1 MDLLL
6 VNVPSISLVYP
17 PAAPSLLKGVAE
29 QAGFSAKVKDFNLQL
44 FNSIDDNET
53 INRISNYFT
62 IRSNNI
68 NNQDKKILEDWY
80 NNCIQTIM
88 EINPK
93 FLGISVFTFECQRAT
108 EELLQRLRI
117 QWNGKVIVGGAGL
130 STTGIASEKN
140 DFGTRLKDTGLVDF
154 FVRGEGEN
162 ALVSI
167 LRNNIDLIA
176 GLNNDDYKQI
186 TDLDSIAFPN
196 YDDIIDLPYKYSND
210 IVQLPVT
217 TSRGCVR
224 ACTFCDIHAFWK
236 KYTYRSGDSVAAEMI
251 QHYEKYGVTHFFFTD
266 SLINGSLKS
275 FRELY
280 TKLNEYYEKNNLGNR
295 FFHWGGQWIVRTP
308 SQLKPIDYELAAKAG
323 MNGLAMGVESLS
335 ENVREH
341 MKKGFSNSDLDYTLE
356 QFRQNNLNCYF
367 LIIAGYPTETDS
379 DFNESLEMFTKY
391 QGYAIDGT
399 IFGVNLG
406 GTLSID
412 EGTPLH
418 QNGTALGLEFS
429 TQTGNENLFGLDWVN
444 EKNPELT
451 LLERCKR
458 RVLMQELLMDLGYT
472 VWNGDHQLT
481 RLRESY
487 DKITRNSYNSAH
499 ASYTQPIQ

>member
-17 PAAPSLLKGVAE
+17 PAAPSLLKGVVE
-29 QAGFSAKVKDFNLQL
+29 QAGFSATVKDFNLSL
-44 FNSIDDNET
+44 FTSINDELA

-62 IRSNNI
+62 IRSNNVTEEDLEII
-68 NNQDKKILEDWY
+68 NSWYDSCTQQILDL
-80 NNCIQTIM
+80 
-88 EINPK
+88 NPK

-108 EELLQRLRI
+108 EELLARLRPI
-117 QWNGKVIVGGAGL
+117 WSGKVIVGGAGL

-140 DFGTRLKDTGLVDF
+140 DFGTRLKEEGMVDF
-154 FVRGEGEN
+154 FVRGEGES
-162 ALVSI
+162 ALVNI
-167 LRNNIDLIA
+167 LKNNIKLIA
-176 GLNNDDYKQI
+176 GLNNDDYEQI

-210 IVQLPVT
+210 IKQLPIT
-217 TSRGCVR
+217 ASRGCVR
-224 ACTFCDIHAFWK
+224 RCTFCDIHAFWK

-251 QHYEKYGVTHFFFTD
+251 QHYEKYGVRHFFFTD

-280 TKLNEYYEKNNLGNR
+280 TKLNAYYDEHNLGER

-308 SQLKPIDYELAAKAG
+308 KQLKPEDYRLAAKSG
-323 MNGLAMGVESLS
+323 MNGLAMGIESMS
-335 ENVREH
+335 QNVRND
-341 MKKGFSNSDLDYTLE
+341 MNKGFLNTDLDYTLE
-356 QFRQNNLNCYF
+356 QFRLNNMNCYF
-367 LIIAGYPTETDS
+367 LIIVGYPTETEA
-379 DFNESLEMFTKY
+379 DFHETLEQFTKY

-418 QNGTALGLEFS
+418 LNGTGLGIEFS
-429 TQTGNENLFGLDWVN
+429 THTGNEQLFGLDWVN
-444 EKNPELT
+444 EKNPSLT

-458 RVLMQELLMDLGYT
+458 RVLIQELLMDLGYT

-487 DKITRNSYNSAH
+487 DKIKRNTYISADT
-499 ASYTQPIQ
+499 SFTQPIQ

>member
-1 MDLLL
+1 MDILI

-17 PAAPSLLKGVAE
+17 PAAPSLLKGVCE
-29 QAGFSAKVKDFNLQL
+29 KAGYSAQVKDFNLQL
-44 FNSIDDNET
+44 FTSIDDPEAT
-53 INRISNYFT
+53 NRIDNYFT
-62 IRSNNI
+62 IQSN
-68 NNQDKKILEDWY
+68 KVTEEDLTTITSWY
-80 NNCIQTIM
+80 DSCIQQIQS
-88 EINPK
+88 INPK

-108 EELLQRLRI
+108 EELLARLRPV
-117 QWNGKVIVGGAGL
+117 WSGKVIVGGAGL

-140 DFGTRLKDTGLVDF
+140 DFGTRLKQQGLVDF

-162 ALVSI
+162 ALLNI
-167 LRNNIDLIA
+167 LRNNDNVIA
-176 GLNNDDYKQI
+176 GINNDNYEQL

-224 ACTFCDIHAFWK
+224 RCTFCDIHAFWK
-236 KYTYRSGDSVAAEMI
+236 KYTYRSGENVAAEMI
-251 QHYEKYGVTHFFFTD
+251 QHYEKYGVRHFFFTD

-275 FRELY
+275 FRDLC
-280 TKLNEYYEKNNLGNR
+280 KRLNDYYSKNNLGER

-308 SQLKPIDYELAAKAG
+308 SQLSPEDYASAARSG
-323 MNGLAMGVESLS
+323 MNGLAMGIESLS
-335 ENVREH
+335 QNVRND
-341 MKKGFSNSDLDYTLE
+341 MNKGFLNSDLDYTLE
-356 QFRQNNLNCYF
+356 QFRANNMNCYF
-367 LIIAGYPTETDS
+367 LLIVGYPTETEA
-379 DFNESLEMFTKY
+379 DFHETLEQFTKY

-418 QNGTALGLEFS
+418 INGTALGLEFS
-429 TQTGNENLFGLDWVN
+429 TETGNEKLFGLDWVN
-444 EKNPELT
+444 ENNPGLT

-458 RVLMQELLMDLGYT
+458 RVLIQELLMDLGYT

-481 RLRESY
+481 RLRQSY
-487 DKITRNSYNSAH
+487 DKITRNSYNSPTP
-499 ASYTQPIQ
+499 SFTQPIQ